1 MHLNHFLPILLPVSH
16 SLPMSHFPFRDS
28 HRFSKQRFK
37 QNPPGARWH
46 PPSIQYI
53 QQMVQ
58 VDLGPGAVG
67 IAFLDDADGLTGSC
81 SIDAMVN
88 RMMSEW

>member
-1 MHLNHFLPILLPVSH
+1 
-16 SLPMSHFPFRDS
+16 
-28 HRFSKQRFK
+28 
-37 QNPPGARWH
+37 
-46 PPSIQYI
+46 
-53 QQMVQ
+53 MVQ